1 MMRTKVFDG
10 IEITAEDY
18 KIAQQN
24 GITALQLYKRIVVNG
39 WGNERARTEPIRKQ
53 TKFPKGYIERAKENG
68 IPRKTVYQRVRVLKW
83 GIEDAVTI
91 PPLSPSECLQRA
103 GDAVRTWDKTLIE
116 RAEANGINAMA
127 FKRRIIY
134 GWDVEEAIH
143 TPLRGHNRR
152 RHADKR

>member
-24 GITALQLYKRIVVNG
+24 GITALQLYRRIVVNG
-39 WGNERARTEPIRKQ
+39 WDNERACTEPIRKQ
-53 TKFPKGYIERAKENG
+53 TEFPKEYIERAKENG
-68 IPRKTVYQRVRVLKW
+68 IPRKVVYQRVRVLKW

-91 PPLSPSECLQRA
+91 PPLSPRESLQRA
-103 GDAVRTWDKTLIE
+103 VDAVRKWDKTLIA

-152 RHADKR
+152 KYADKR